1 MINAEKNRAIGL
13 KMLNP
18 SQKDLEHGLE
28 LHKASFVFDAYGF
41 SPLCGGRS
49 PREDELIAAGA
60 SRDEIHYAN
69 EEHHMSGGFE
79 DPENRRRLAEA
90 WAMSGVDCVF
100 QNAGEESSDPERLLK
115 RLGNYTHN
123 VDRCSEIYE
132 RCTFPDRLE
141 EVKKRGHKVLY
152 MTTNGVPISVKQ
164 ISSDESLNLIGTF
177 FNLGVRMMHLT
188 YNRRNLIGDG
198 CVEEA
203 NGGLSGFGRQAIAEM
218 NRCGVI
224 PDVAHTGQRSSLEAA
239 QCSKR
244 PVVASHSAVWKFSGH
259 CRAKDDE
266 VIAAIARTNGYI
278 GICGYPGFLGGSGD
292 INALLDTIDYVA
304 KKFGVDHV
312 AIGTDR
318 GVSLTPWEFNDKIPN
333 SRRIWEQ
340 YWGNVNCSNSGT
352 EEQFG
357 SVCWTNWPLFTVGL
371 VMRGYS
377 DADIQ
382 KIIGGNV
389 LRVCRDSMP

>member
-28 LHKASFVFDAYGF
+28 LHKNSFVFDAYGF

-49 PREDELIAAGA
+49 AREDELIAAGA

-69 EEHHMSGGFE
+69 EEHHMSEGFR

-100 QNAGEESSDPERLLK
+100 QNSGEESNDPERLIK

-203 NGGLSGFGRQAIAEM
+203 NGGLSAFGRQAIAEM

-239 QCSKR
+239 LCSKR

-259 CRAKDDE
+259 CRAKGDE
-266 VIAAIARTNGYI
+266 VIEAIARTNGYI

-333 SRRIWEQ
+333 SRKIWEQ

-352 EEQFG
+352 EEQFA

-389 LRVCRDSMP
+389 LRVCKDSMP